1 MKFINVIDGLIAKL
15 ENILIIILLSLMV
28 IVSFLQVIL
37 RNLFETGILWAD
49 PFLRYVVLWIAF
61 IGASLATREDRH
73 INIDIFTRLLPP
85 RFKKFSSAITNIFA
99 SIACFL
105 LLMAS
110 IDFIKMEVDFP
121 SVVFLG
127 LENWMLELVIPIG
140 FGLMGFR
147 FLFRAVKVVLIK
159 NIF

>member
-1 MKFINVIDGLIAKL
+1 MRFINAIDGLIAKL

-28 IVSFLQVIL
+28 AVSFLQVIL
-37 RNLFETGILWAD
+37 RNLFDTGILWAD

-73 INIDIFTRLLPP
+73 INIDVFTRLLSPGL
-85 RFKKFSSAITNIFA
+85 RKFSSVITNFFA
-99 SIACFL
+99 SVVCL
-105 LLMAS
+105 LLLRAS
-110 IDFIKMEVDFP
+110 IDFVKMEIDFP

-127 LENWMLELVIPIG
+127 LKNWMLELIIPIG
-140 FGLMGFR
+140 FGLMSLR
-147 FLFRAVKVVLIK
+147 FLFRAVKVAFIK